1 MRVKVLVTGGGG
13 FAGGHLL
20 RELLRAGYDEI
31 TATMVG
37 EAPAVA
43 EEALSRVRWF
53 PMDLTDSDS
62 VDRLVATERP
72 DLVFHLAGQASVS
85 RSFDAPLET
94 WDINATG
101 TLRVVAA
108 LKRLPAGRRRLLLI
122 SSAEVYGLVPEMA
135 QPITEDAPYRPLTP
149 YGASKAAAEVAA
161 LQEARASGIEVVI
174 ARSFNHVG
182 PGQDDRFV
190 IPSIARQLARIRRGE
205 EEPVVRAGN
214 LSVDR
219 DFLDVRD
226 AVRGYVRL
234 MERGDDMGAYN
245 VCSGVA
251 RSLASVVRR
260 MIELSATG
268 ARLEQDPERIRAVD
282 IPTLRGDATRL
293 RRLGWLPRI
302 PLDQT
307 LRDLLS
313 GSQAV

>member
-1 MRVKVLVTGGGG
+1 MSVKVLVTGGGG

-20 RELLRAGYDEI
+20 RELIRTGYQEI
-31 TATMVG
+31 TATTVG
-37 EAPAVA
+37 ETPAA
-43 EEALSRVRWF
+43 ADEALSRVRWF
-53 PMDLTDSDS
+53 SMDLTDGDS
-62 VDRLVATERP
+62 VDEVVASEQP
-72 DLVFHLAGQASVS
+72 ELIFHLAGQASVG
-85 RSFDAPLET
+85 RSFRAPLET

-101 TLRVVAA
+101 TVRLLVA
-108 LKRLPAGRRRLLLI
+108 LKRLPPARRRMLLI
-122 SSAEVYGLVPEMA
+122 SSAEVYGHVAETE
-135 QPITEDAPYRPLTP
+135 QPITEDAPYRPVTP

-190 IPSIARQLARIRRGE
+190 IPSIARQLGRIKRGE

-234 MERGDDMGAYN
+234 MERGENLGAYN

-268 ARLEQDPERIRAVD
+268 ARLELDPERIRAVD

-307 LRDLLS
+307 LQDLLS
-313 GSQAV
+313 DYQAP